1 MIFHWEVL
9 LQVFMKKVDE
19 ENVLQER
26 LEQLEQM
33 KKKVE
38 RMERVLNYFVSDEEF
53 ARLREYV
60 C

>member
-1 MIFHWEVL
+1 
-9 LQVFMKKVDE
+9 MKKVDE